1 MAARFD
7 EEFKREVVRVA
18 QSSGLP
24 QRQVAADF
32 GIGLS
37 TLGKWLVKYGDQTGL
52 SQAQM
57 DQQKE
62 IARLRRELK
71 IVQQERDI
79 LKKATAFWSFAKN
92 DAF

>member
-37 TLGKWLVKYGDQTGL
+37 TLGKWLVKYGEQIGM
-52 SQAQM
+52 SQVQL

-62 IARLRRELK
+62 IARLRKELR
-71 IVQQERDI
+71 IAQEERDV
-79 LKKATAFWSFAKN
+79 LKKATEFFARAKR
-92 DAF
+92 